1 MARPLGGGGGEAST
15 DLRQRLSFLKKRPRD
30 PGQVVFA
37 GLEQHHHEPLEVNVV
52 DTSTGTG
59 GLGSCGEGA
68 DKSSPSTSGQGCMGT
83 TATASPRS
91 LAATTASMTTPSH
104 SPGFVDP
111 DAIMTSN
118 EESSPTPPPLS
129 PDHVGNGHNGLNDSL
144 ESEEPR
150 VQIGGGGEDVVL
162 RRNTI
167 NGYRRAILKRNS
179 YSTNEAGRLLK
190 FCLEKHFGQPNEQ
203 SGINGGGSCQ
213 DEALDNYITEVF
225 HQLDY
230 HRCGTVSREDF
241 DTLCEVL
248 DLRPASRPTSGA
260 GAVPTTSHYR
270 LSGLEWLSSY
280 RTDRGRSPLS
290 PLRTDKL
297 SEVKYR
303 GPKRPLDQK
312 DGATVQPQPP
322 NFLFT
327 IGPRP
332 FWEMWPQKKRRK
344 RRLTIDDFK
353 RALLEQWAK
362 THGIASNRVSVLF
375 SPLINLA
382 SASNP
387 TSPIKVA
394 SIAQQMTAASNGI
407 HHRNHRH
414 IRSVRVQPIPVVDT
428 VDHARN
434 GHAATHRSQG
444 YINKG
449 RNGLHHQQPQQPQ
462 RSVHYETRTKRFFRR
477 LARVSRRVHFIRRL
491 SRRIRRENIG
501 PPLQPRIPS
510 SSINP
515 ALRPESIK
523 SQDMTDHHIPAE
535 ARPERPEPVHKVME
549 QQVPQPPNVE
559 KQKHRVHLLERQVEH
574 QQTEISGLRDVVEDL
589 RSSLHLSDA
598 QNLALQV
605 LLKKM
610 SKAEV
615 EAMGPPEFRTHMN
628 ESEKHLENL
637 VKELKE
643 MSQTRYPRYLPN
655 ANNMNGASS
664 STATSINNEGC
675 NMTLPDFVLED
686 EVQETSKVLGEASDE
701 LKAATNELEVLA
713 SVTRLSSSP
722 DAEEEISLQEAY
734 RALETATNE
743 LNKMR

>member
-1 MARPLGGGGGEAST
+1 MARPLGGGEAST

-68 DKSSPSTSGQGCMGT
+68 DKSSPSSGQGCAAT

-104 SPGFVDP
+104 SPGFIDP

-118 EESSPTPPPLS
+118 DDSSPTPS
-129 PDHVGNGHNGLNDSL
+129 PENVNPSDGV
-144 ESEEPR
+144 ETEEPKI
-150 VQIGGGGEDVVL
+150 QINGSGEDVVL

-190 FCLEKHFGQPNEQ
+190 FCLEKHFAQPNE
-203 SGINGGGSCQ
+203 SKSSGSCQ
-213 DEALDNYITEVF
+213 NEALDNYISEVF

-248 DLRPASRPTSGA
+248 DLRPVSRPTSGA
-260 GAVPTTSHYR
+260 IPTTSHYR

-280 RTDRGRSPLS
+280 RPDRGRSPLS
-290 PLRTDKL
+290 PLRPDKL

-303 GPKRPLDQK
+303 GPKRVPNEN
-312 DGATVQPQPP
+312 GTVHQPP

-344 RRLTIDDFK
+344 RRLNIDEFK

-382 SASNP
+382 SASTP
-387 TSPIKVA
+387 TPVYT
-394 SIAQQMTAASNGI
+394 QQTMTSNGTI

-434 GHAATHRSQG
+434 GHVTTQRSQG
-444 YINKG
+444 LPASNKG
-449 RNGLHHQQPQQPQ
+449 RNNHHQPQ

-501 PPLQPRIPS
+501 PPLQPRIP
-510 SSINP
+510 INP
-515 ALRPESIK
+515 ALRPEAIHP
-523 SQDMTDHHIPAE
+523 DVTDHHIPADSTT
-535 ARPERPEPVHKVME
+535 EPTLLS
-549 QQVPQPPNVE
+549 PPPNME

-615 EAMGPPEFRTHMN
+615 EVMGHDSFRSQMN

-643 MSQTRYPRYLPN
+643 MSQTRYPRYLPH
-655 ANNMNGASS
+655 ANMNGASS
-664 STATSINNEGC
+664 STATSINNEG

-686 EVQETSKVLGEASDE
+686 EVHETSKVLGEASDE
-701 LKAATNELEVLA
+701 LKAATNELQTT
-713 SVTRLSSSP
+713 VTRLTSSS
-722 DAEEEISLQEAY
+722 DNEEELSLQEAY
-734 RALETATNE
+734 RALERAQE
-743 LNKMR
+743 EINKMR